1 MPKSSVLLF
10 LFFSL
15 AFHYTDQTK
24 LQVKNALIKNNARH
38 VHRSCYRPVSSNE
51 PSMVKTRPRPHEYP
65 GVVEN
70 LPKQLNWC
78 NYNGINF
85 CSPTR
90 NQHIPQYC
98 GSCWAMGAT
107 SALADRINIRR
118 KGQWPMA
125 YLSVQHVIDCGNA
138 GSCHG
143 GNHIPV
149 YAFAHKHGIV
159 DESCNNYQAKDGVC
173 DKFNECGNC
182 VTFGQCYAVTNYT
195 LYKVGD
201 YGPLSGRVEMMAEI
215 YKNGP
220 IACGIAVTD
229 SFEAY
234 TGGIYAEHKLLP
246 IVNHII
252 SVVGWGVD
260 EESGIQY
267 WIGRNSWG
275 SPWASIFFISTFSL
289 LHGEHGFFRIVTS
302 EFKNNTGRHYNLAI
316 ETMCAF
322 ADPITF

>member
-1 MPKSSVLLF
+1 MRTSSTLLLLF
-10 LFFSL
+10 FNLF
-15 AFHYTDQTK
+15 FHYTDPTK
-24 LQVKNALIKNNARH
+24 VEVKNAFTKNNVRH
-38 VHRSCYRPVSSNE
+38 GHRSCYRPIFSNE
-51 PSMVKTRPRPHEYP
+51 PNMVKTRLDHT
-65 GVVEN
+65 N
-70 LPKQLNWC
+70 ILA
-78 NYNGINF
+78 F
-85 CSPTR
+85 PTR

-143 GNHIPV
+143 GNHLPV

-182 VTFGQCYAVTNYT
+182 VTLANAIQ
-195 LYKVGD
+195 
-201 YGPLSGRVEMMAEI
+201 VEMMAEI

-275 SPWASIFFISTFSL
+275 SPW
-289 LHGEHGFFRIVTS
+289 GEHGFFRIVTS

-316 ETMCAF
+316 ETMCAY
-322 ADPITF
+322 ADPVTF